1 MATTHTEAV
10 LNKLSKSELVPLVL
24 QTGASLA
31 SQITNLTTEVKDLL
45 GHFKKLEADLAV
57 TKNVNSKLMERVVQT
72 EIQYWAN
79 AQYSR
84 RDTIE
89 IIGIPSSIRDKDL
102 EDKVRNIFREIGVNV
117 NERDIQAC
125 NPLREKDRT
134 IVKFLNGKD
143 CTNIL
148 RGKKD
153 LKYLDPTKLSFS
165 EGTKIFINESLCP
178 YYGGI
183 WNKCKKLRADQ
194 KLHQFYTINRIVRVQ
209 LEENGP
215 PKSITHMVDL
225 VNLFPDIEIDSL

>member
-10 LNKLSKSELVPLVL
+10 LNKLSKSELVQLVL
-24 QTGASLA
+24 QTEASLA

-45 GHFKKLEADLAV
+45 GYFKKLESELAV

-72 EIQYWAN
+72 ERQCWAN

-89 IIGIPSSIRDKDL
+89 VIGIPSPIRDKDL
-102 EDKVRNIFREIGVNV
+102 EDKVRNIFGEIRVKV
-117 NERDIQAC
+117 NERDIQVC
-125 NPLREKDRT
+125 HQLREKDRT
-134 IVKFLNGKD
+134 TVKFVNRKG

-148 RGKKD
+148 RVKKD
-153 LKYLDPTKLSFS
+153 LKHLDPTKLSFS

-178 YYGGI
+178 YYRAT
-183 WNKCKKLRADQ
+183 WNKCKKLRANK
-194 KLHQFYTINRIVRVQ
+194 KLHQFYTINGIVRVK

-215 PKSITHMVDL
+215 PKSITHMLDL
-225 VNLFPDIEIDSL
+225 VNLFPDIGIDSL